1 MPCKVLSWEVDY
13 ISLVDNVKKKK
24 NKLEKDR

>member
-13 ISLVDNVKKKK
+13 ISLVVNVKKK
-24 NKLEKDR
+24 NKLEKDG

>member
-13 ISLVDNVKKKK
+13 ISLVDNVKKK
-24 NKLEKDR
+24 NKLKKDG

>member
-13 ISLVDNVKKKK
+13 ISLVDNVKKK
-24 NKLEKDR
+24 NKLEKDG